1 MPITKTIQYLIV
13 EITVNRCSNKKGHGM
28 YQLKCENLSVGYEK
42 DCIVKDCSF
51 EIEKGDYICILGE
64 NGVGKSTLMK
74 GILGLAPLQ
83 GGSILYGEGITKKN
97 IGYLPQQNGIQTDF
111 PASVYEVVLSGC
123 INKIGF
129 SPFYKKEH
137 KLLAK
142 ENMKKLDILNLKN
155 QPFGTL
161 SGGQQQRVLLAR
173 ALCATD
179 KLIFLDEPVSGLDP
193 KVTAE
198 FYELLSKCNRT
209 MNISIVMISHDIQN
223 ALQYANKILVI
234 REKDY
239 LFTTVQE
246 YKDSVKGTGYAE
258 WRK

>member
-1 MPITKTIQYLIV
+1 
-13 EITVNRCSNKKGHGM
+13 M

-42 DCIVKDCSF
+42 DCIVKNCSF
-51 EIEKGDYICILGE
+51 EIEKGDYICIIGE

-74 GILGLAPLQ
+74 GILGLVPLQ
-83 GGSILYGEGITKKN
+83 GGEILYGEGVTKRN
-97 IGYLPQQNGIQTDF
+97 IGYLPQQNGVQTDF

-123 INKIGF
+123 INKIGY

-137 KLLAK
+137 KLSAK
-142 ENMKKLDILNLKN
+142 ENMRRLDILDLKN

-173 ALCATD
+173 ALCATY

-193 KVTAE
+193 RVTAE
-198 FYELLSKCNRT
+198 FYALLSKCNRT

-223 ALQYANKILVI
+223 ALKFANKVLVI
-234 REKDY
+234 READY
-239 LFTTVQE
+239 LFTTVDNYRE
-246 YKDSVKGTGYAE
+246 SAEGRKYAGGIGQ
-258 WRK
+258 

>member
-1 MPITKTIQYLIV
+1 
-13 EITVNRCSNKKGHGM
+13 M

-42 DCIVKDCSF
+42 DCIVKNCSF
-51 EIEKGDYICILGE
+51 EIEKGDYICIIGE

-74 GILGLAPLQ
+74 GILGLVPLQ
-83 GGSILYGEGITKKN
+83 GGEILYGEGVTKRN
-97 IGYLPQQNGIQTDF
+97 IGYLPQQNGVQTDF

-123 INKIGF
+123 INKIGY

-137 KLLAK
+137 KLSAK
-142 ENMKKLDILNLKN
+142 ENMRRLDILDLKN

-193 KVTAE
+193 RVTAE
-198 FYELLSKCNRT
+198 FYALLSKCNRT

-223 ALQYANKILVI
+223 ALKFANKVLVI
-234 REKDY
+234 READY
-239 LFTTVQE
+239 LFTTVDNYRE
-246 YKDSVKGTGYAE
+246 SAEGRKYAGGIGQ
-258 WRK
+258 

>member
-1 MPITKTIQYLIV
+1 
-13 EITVNRCSNKKGHGM
+13 M

-42 DCIVKDCSF
+42 DCIVKNCSF
-51 EIEKGDYICILGE
+51 EIEEGDYICIIGE

-74 GILGLAPLQ
+74 GILGLVPLQ
-83 GGSILYGEGITKKN
+83 GGEILFGEGVTKRN
-97 IGYLPQQNGIQTDF
+97 IGYLPQQNGVQTDF

-123 INKIGF
+123 INKIGY

-137 KLLAK
+137 KLSAK
-142 ENMKKLDILNLKN
+142 ENMRRLDILDLKN

-193 KVTAE
+193 RVTAE
-198 FYELLSKCNRT
+198 FYALLSKCNRT

-223 ALQYANKILVI
+223 ALKFANKVLVI
-234 REKDY
+234 READY
-239 LFTTVQE
+239 LFTTVDNYRE
-246 YKDSVKGTGYAE
+246 SAEGRKYAGGIGQ
-258 WRK
+258 

>member
-1 MPITKTIQYLIV
+1 
-13 EITVNRCSNKKGHGM
+13 M

-42 DCIVKDCSF
+42 DCIVKNCSF
-51 EIEKGDYICILGE
+51 EIEKGDYICIIGE

-74 GILGLAPLQ
+74 GILGLVPLQ
-83 GGSILYGEGITKKN
+83 GGEILFGEGVTKRN
-97 IGYLPQQNGIQTDF
+97 IGYLPQQNGVQTDF

-123 INKIGF
+123 INKIGY

-137 KLLAK
+137 KLSAK
-142 ENMKKLDILNLKN
+142 ENMRRLDILDLKN

-193 KVTAE
+193 RVTAE
-198 FYELLSKCNRT
+198 FYALLSKCNRT

-223 ALQYANKILVI
+223 ALKFANKVLVI
-234 REKDY
+234 READY
-239 LFTTVQE
+239 LFTTVDNYRE
-246 YKDSVKGTGYAE
+246 SAEGRKYAGGIGQ
-258 WRK
+258 

>member
-1 MPITKTIQYLIV
+1 
-13 EITVNRCSNKKGHGM
+13 M

-42 DCIVKDCSF
+42 DCIVKNCSF
-51 EIEKGDYICILGE
+51 EIEKGDYICIIGE

-74 GILGLAPLQ
+74 GILGLVPLQ
-83 GGSILYGEGITKKN
+83 GGEILYGEGVTKRN
-97 IGYLPQQNGIQTDF
+97 IGYLPQQNGVQTDF

-123 INKIGF
+123 INKIGY

-137 KLLAK
+137 KLSAK
-142 ENMKKLDILNLKN
+142 ENMGRLDILDLKN

-193 KVTAE
+193 RVTAE
-198 FYELLSKCNRT
+198 FYALLSKCNRT

-223 ALQYANKILVI
+223 ALKFANKVLVI
-234 REKDY
+234 READY
-239 LFTTVQE
+239 LFTTVDKYRE
-246 YKDSVKGTGYAE
+246 SAEGRKYAGGIGQ
-258 WRK
+258 